1 MKLSSITQSNYSS
14 ILKWAVKNN
23 ANFKKDLGLTDI
35 ISDDM
40 KYLLTFDD
48 VNFLELYR
56 LSEIYRDRLIIIK
69 MNSIIVPSDT
79 YFEEHFEGQSE
90 TNKELVKY
98 SEMAKLGIRK
108 YIDLLKQVDANRE
121 NNVFSNPLDVLFV
134 PMVCRR
140 FSVQIPLR
148 FIDLIFAISE
158 TEMSSVFNYT
168 YPDSLENLIDSG
180 GMGFETKLMVKMI
193 KTIGIAPYEPK
204 TTKYLDIT
212 KFNPLQKKT
221 EEQNFY
227 DPVLLSFW
235 KINPVTAQEI
245 KFNFFK
251 TNKDE
256 LERVLKKLKKIDS
269 PMELEFAIQLPI
281 EYMQIIQKS
290 YSNQLI
296 DISYRSSFEVV
307 ASKGFNYEKICQLRD
322 YETNEIS
329 ETPVE
334 LYSVRL
340 HEAALQNTLAVSNL
354 AKAAY
359 SETGN
364 VISLIDVFSL
374 LPSVYTTQAVIKINS
389 QNLKKLMSETNPFV
403 KSIFTKIQQQF
414 NLLKNDM
421 DKL

>member
-1 MKLSSITQSNYSS
+1 MKLSSITQTNYSS

-40 KYLLTFDD
+40 KYILTFDD

-56 LSEIYRDRLIIIK
+56 LSEIYRDRLTITK
-69 MNSIIVPSDT
+69 MNPIITPSDS
-79 YFEEHFEGQSE
+79 YFEEHFEGQST
-90 TNKELVKY
+90 TNQDLIKY
-98 SEMAKLGIRK
+98 SKMAKVGIEK
-108 YIDLLKQVDANRE
+108 YLDILKQVDANRE
-121 NNVFSNPLDVLFV
+121 NDVFVNPLDVLFV
-134 PMVCRR
+134 PMLCRR

-158 TEMSSVFNYT
+158 SEMSSVFNYT
-168 YPDSLENLIDSG
+168 YPDSLDNLIDNG
-180 GMGFETKLMVKMI
+180 GLGFETKLMVKMI

-204 TTKYLDIT
+204 TIKYLDIT
-212 KFNPLQKKT
+212 KFNALQKKT
-221 EEQNFY
+221 EEKNFY

-235 KINPVTAQEI
+235 KINPITGQEI
-245 KFNFFK
+245 KFSFFK

-269 PMELEFAIQLPI
+269 PMELEFAIQLPL
-281 EYMQIIQKS
+281 EYMQIIQKT
-290 YSNQLI
+290 YNNQLV
-296 DISYRSSFEVV
+296 DISYRSSFEVI
-307 ASKGFNYEKICQLRD
+307 ADKGFNYDRICQLRD
-322 YETNEIS
+322 YDSTEIT

-334 LYSVRL
+334 LYTIRL
-340 HEAALQNTLAVSNL
+340 HEAALQNKIAVTNL

-389 QNLKKLMSETNPFV
+389 QNLKKLMTETNPFV

-421 DKL
+421 EKI